1 MSCDFLSAV
10 KQVVINPYPK
20 YILSMKKILIYS
32 LLCLLPCALLGQS
45 KEDVIQ
51 NIVTE
56 AYQNSHLKTLGHQLL
71 DDIGPRLVGTPQ
83 MREAHDWAVKK
94 YESWG
99 IPAEKQQWGK
109 WQSWERGI
117 THIDLVYPRTQT
129 LSGMQLA
136 WSPSTRKRG
145 VTAELVVLP
154 EIKDSVSF
162 QKWLPTVKGK
172 FVMIAFKQPTGRPDA
187 NWEKWAT
194 PESFKAMK
202 TRRDSLKKA
211 FRANI
216 KRSGYTK
223 RELIAVLEEAGA
235 AGIVDSN
242 WSKAFGANKIFG
254 AHTEEIPT
262 IDIQLEDYAMLYRM
276 VEHGDH
282 PKIHVTALS
291 KDLGVAPTF
300 NTIARIE
307 GEEKPNE
314 YVILSAHFDSW
325 DGGTGATD
333 NGTGTLLMMEVMR
346 ILKKVYPHPKR
357 TILVGHWSSE
367 EQGLNGSRAFVADH
381 PEIVKNIQ
389 AVFNQDNG
397 TGRIVRLNGSGFANS
412 YSYLSRWLSAVPD
425 SVSQYVET
433 SFPGWPS
440 TGGTDHSSF
449 VAAGAP
455 AFNLGALSWS
465 YWNYTWHTNLDT
477 YDKIVWSDLK
487 NNVVL
492 TAVLAY
498 MASEDPQT
506 TAAEKRVLP
515 IDKATGEPQQWPEPR
530 QPERRGG
537 LD

>member
-1 MSCDFLSAV
+1 
-10 KQVVINPYPK
+10 
-20 YILSMKKILIYS
+20 MKKILIYS
-32 LLCLLPCALLGQS
+32 LLCLLPCTLLGQS

-129 LSGMQLA
+129 LNGMQLA

-145 VTAELVVLP
+145 VTAELVELP

-194 PESFKAMK
+194 PESFEAMK

-276 VEHGDH
+276 VEHGDQ

-412 YSYLSRWLSAVPD
+412 YDYLSRWLSAVPD

-477 YDKIVWSDLK
+477 YDKIVWSELK

-515 IDKATGEPQQWPEPR
+515 VDQATGEPQQWPEPR